1 MWGAQSQTIQRA
13 FAQGELAPSVTAR
26 ADLALYH
33 AGLATCRNFLVRRQG
48 GIVNRPGTVH
58 VATAKVSDGRA
69 WLFPFVF
76 PAADASFIVEAGEF
90 YFRFHKNGAPV
101 LVTAPAAWSGATAYV
116 VGDVVV
122 SGGTNYWCKVAHT
135 NQAPPNA
142 TYWYAM
148 PASGVFEIPHTWVEG
163 RFMDPAPVGW
173 SQSGLTVTLTH
184 LEEAPLELTYG
195 FNDTTWTL
203 ETVSTEPGIGP
214 APDTLGATGSV
225 EGDGYRAYKVTAI
238 SSAVPPEES
247 TAPYYIELEDTIEP
261 TPEAPIRVYWDAVAG
276 ASEYKVYL
284 DVAGNGV
291 FGFIG
296 RASTN
301 EFFDPGLAPDYF
313 HTPPQARVLFNAENA
328 YPAVS
333 CTYQQRR
340 WFAGT
345 HDARDIVHG
354 SRIGFYSNFSIRSPL
369 QDDDAVTF
377 RIASQFCQPVLH
389 LVGLDRLVLFTDTG
403 IWLAYGDSDGALTP
417 TRINADQKGYL
428 GSSFVQPVVVG
439 ERIIYIQARATRVRD
454 LQYQREYSGYE
465 GMGSRDLTFLSGHL
479 FKGFTLTDLAYA
491 HEPFSIIWA
500 VRSDGALLGC
510 TYVPED
516 DLWGWHIHDT
526 GASGAFEQVVS
537 IPEGSEDAVYVVVR
551 RQIDGNDQVT
561 IERFASRQYTDHVD
575 AIHLDA
581 AITYEGASTTAITGL
596 DHLEGE
602 TVYAWTN
609 GTTYQGPF
617 TVSGGAITLT
627 TAATTAHVGL
637 EIVFD
642 AELLDLDANGTD
654 LRGKRKRVQA
664 VAFLLEDS
672 RRGFQVGKDED
683 HLLAHR
689 AETWDTST
697 VVDGLEEITITSAFT
712 PGGRVFIRLTR
723 PTPLAINA
731 VLPVFE
737 NGS

>member
-48 GIVNRPGTVH
+48 GIVNRPGTTYCG
-58 VATAKVSDGRA
+58 TAKVSDGRA
-69 WLFPFVF
+69 FLFPFVF
-76 PAADASFIVEAGEF
+76 PAADASYVIEAGEF
-90 YFRFHKNGAPV
+90 YFRFYKDGA
-101 LVTAPAAWSGATAYV
+101 LVMD
-116 VGDVVV
+116 GDE
-122 SGGTNYWCKVAHT
+122 
-135 NQAPPNA
+135 P
-142 TYWYAM
+142 
-148 PASGVFEIPHTWVEG
+148 FELAHTWVEG
-163 RFMDPAPVGW
+163 RFMDPAAAGW
-173 SQSGLTVTLTH
+173 SQSGLTVTITH

-195 FNDTTWTL
+195 FTDTAWTL
-203 ETVSTEPGIGP
+203 ETVTTEPSIGIPEG
-214 APDTLGATGSV
+214 TLGASGSTAG
-225 EGDGYRAYKVTAI
+225 EGYRGYVVTSV
-238 SSAVPPEES
+238 SSDTPPDESIYTAVLRCEN
-247 TAPYYIELEDTIEP
+247 TIAP
-261 TPEAPIRVYWDAVAG
+261 TPEAPIALTWGAVDG
-276 ASEYKVYL
+276 AQEYKVYM
-284 DVAGNGV
+284 DAADNGV

-296 RASTN
+296 RTTTTSFNDT
-301 EFFDPGLAPDYF
+301 GLAPDYF
-313 HTPPQARVLFNAENA
+313 HGPPQARVLFNEANA
-328 YPAVS
+328 YPAVA

-340 WFAGT
+340 WFGGT
-345 HDARDIVHG
+345 HNARDIVYG
-354 SRIGFYSNFSIRSPL
+354 SRTGFPSNFSIRSPL

-377 RIASQFCQPVLH
+377 RIASQFCQPVMH
-389 LVGLDRLVLFTDTG
+389 LVGLDRLILFTDTG
-403 IWLAYGDSDGALTP
+403 IWLAYGDSDGAIIP
-417 TRINADQKGYL
+417 TRINTDQKGYL
-428 GSSFVQPVVVG
+428 GASFVQPVVVG
-439 ERIIYIQARATRVRD
+439 DRVIYIQARATRVRD
-454 LQYQREYSGYE
+454 LMYQREVSGYE
-465 GMGSRDLTFLSGHL
+465 GMGSRDLTFLAGHL
-479 FKGFTLTDLAYA
+479 FTGHTLVDLAYA
-491 HEPFSIIWA
+491 HEPYSIIWA
-500 VRSDGALLGC
+500 VRDDGVLLGC
-510 TYVPED
+510 TYIPED
-516 DLWGWHIHDT
+516 DTWGWHQHDT

-537 IPEGSEDAVYVVVR
+537 IPEGNEDAVYVVVR

-561 IERFASRQYTDHVD
+561 IERFTSRQYTDHVD

-581 AITYEGASTTAITGL
+581 SITYEGASTTAITGL

-637 EIVFD
+637 EIVAD

-654 LRGKRKRVQA
+654 LRGKRKRVQT

-683 HLLAHR
+683 SLLAHR